1 MTTAE
6 EFETVD
12 AATVKKLTTT
22 ARSKEIDMTWAG
34 RIRTLGIGQGFKTTR
49 PETETVRQ
57 FKRRINAAAEYS
69 FRSLTWTTLD
79 PKQPEGIEPSK
90 FLAKVQAIDT
100 KAQEEAA
107 NKPPETSESTESALG
122 SASANG
128 PVETSE
134 NPPAEETASVRR
146 PRAS

>member
-12 AATVKKLTTT
+12 AAEVRKLTTT
-22 ARSKEIDMTWAG
+22 ARAKEIDMTWAG
-34 RIRTLGIGQGFKTTR
+34 RIRTLGIGQGFKTSR

-69 FRSLTWTTLD
+69 FRSLVWTTLD
-79 PKQPEGIEPSK
+79 PKQPEGVEPSK

-100 KAQEEAA
+100 KAQDEAA
-107 NKPPETSESTESALG
+107 AKAAQSTESASGEPTDNG
-122 SASANG
+122 S
-128 PVETSE
+128 VENAE
-134 NPPAEETASVRR
+134 VPNPNDNAPQPRR
-146 PRAS
+146 R

>member
-12 AATVKKLTTT
+12 AAEVRKLTTT

-57 FKRRINAAAEYS
+57 FKRRINAAAEHS

-79 PKQPEGIEPSK
+79 PKQPEGVEPSK

-100 KAQEEAA
+100 KAQNEAA
-107 NKPPETSESTESALG
+107 STETASTD
-122 SASANG
+122 SSANG
-128 PVETSE
+128 TAETSE
-134 NPPAEETASVRR
+134 NPPAEETASGRR